1 MISKEEVRSKLM
13 KASIRGRAK
22 APEVHFH
29 LEEAYTC
36 LENELYI
43 ASCLCSIT
51 FIDITMRYL
60 DAVLENTEIINGKL
74 FIVDPSMQ
82 PTLGEKKY
90 MGRDMLRRLQN
101 KGIDISPLA
110 LEGVSELDELL
121 KKKDNTKPMIR
132 NIRDDLCHGNLSQY
146 FEARTE
152 GNVFHPELMK
162 QQAHELYNAAN
173 DWLNEFQK
181 SKEALGY

>member
-51 FIDITMRYL
+51 FIDISMRYL
-60 DAVLENTEIINGKL
+60 YAALENVEGDNSGQWKTIDLTVKPKISDN
-74 FIVDPSMQ
+74 
-82 PTLGEKKY
+82 TY
-90 MGRDMLRRLQN
+90 MDRGMLKRLRDR
-101 KGIDISPLA
+101 GVDISPLA
-110 LEGVSELDELL
+110 LEGLPDLNKILDID
-121 KKKDNTKPMIR
+121 KGKPKIR
-132 NIRDDLCHGNLSQY
+132 CLRDDLCHGNVANY
-146 FEARTE
+146 FERTPE
-152 GNVFHPELMK
+152 GEVFHPELMK
-162 QQAHELYNAAN
+162 QQAHELYSAAN
-173 DWLNEFQK
+173 AWLNEFQK
-181 SKEALGY
+181 CKEALGY